1 MSLAEYA
8 SRPFPVFARLAA
20 MLRNIPAVQFVLA
33 GFAALRRSDQGSNEF
48 TAAGLLGK
56 APGVTGDVVDRH
68 VATSKSSGDHA
79 IAAANAHDQSGREQ
93 LIRRRWTETGSKM
106 WNPDVRGAGH
116 AVLNIQGCA
125 GLLAAKPGE
134 PRYDKLEFKLIGG
147 RMVCEG
153 VVLDLPECRR

>member
-20 MLRNIPAVQFVLA
+20 MLRNIPALQFVFA
-33 GFAALRRSDQGSNEF
+33 GFAALRRSDQGSGEF
-48 TAAGLLGK
+48 TVRLLGE
-56 APGVTGDVVDRH
+56 APGDAVDRR
-68 VATSKSSGDHA
+68 VTTSKSCGDHA
-79 IAAANAHDQSGREQ
+79 IAAPGAPDQSEREQ

-116 AVLNIQGCA
+116 AALNIQGCA

-134 PRYDKLEFKLIGG
+134 PRYDKLEFKLIGC

-153 VVLDLPECRR
+153 VVVDLPERRR

>member
-8 SRPFPVFARLAA
+8 SRPFPGFARLAA
-20 MLRNIPAVQFVLA
+20 MLRNIPAVQFVFA
-33 GFAALRRSDQGSNEF
+33 GFAALRRSDKGSGEF
-48 TAAGLLGK
+48 TVRLVGE
-56 APGVTGDVVDRH
+56 APGVTSNAVVRDV
-68 VATSKSSGDHA
+68 AISKSSGDDA
-79 IAAANAHDQSGREQ
+79 IAASEAHDRSGREQ

-106 WNPDVRGAGH
+106 WNPDVHGAGH
-116 AVLNIQGCA
+116 AALNIQGCA

-153 VVLDLPECRR
+153 VAVDLPKRRR

>member
-20 MLRNIPAVQFVLA
+20 MLRNIPAVQFVFA
-33 GFAALRRSDQGSNEF
+33 GFAALRRSDKGSGEF
-48 TAAGLLGK
+48 IVRLLGE
-56 APGVTGDVVDRH
+56 APGVTGNAVDRH
-68 VATSKSSGDHA
+68 VAIFKSSGDNA
-79 IAAANAHDQSGREQ
+79 VAAPNAHDQSEREQ

-106 WNPDVRGAGH
+106 WNPDVHGAGH
-116 AVLNIQGCA
+116 AALNIQGCA
-125 GLLAAKPGE
+125 GLLAGKPGE

-153 VVLDLPECRR
+153 VVVDLPERRR